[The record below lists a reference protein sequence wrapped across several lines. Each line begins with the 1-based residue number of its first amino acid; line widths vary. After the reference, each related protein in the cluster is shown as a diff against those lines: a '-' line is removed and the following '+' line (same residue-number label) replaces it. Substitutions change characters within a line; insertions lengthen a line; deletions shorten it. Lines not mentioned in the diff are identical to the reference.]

1 MKRVLITGAG
11 SYIGNHIE
19 NWLKQFPSL
28 YYVESVSTINN
39 LWKEIDFSSF
49 DIVIDVAGIAHIKI
63 KKKMRDLFY
72 SVNRDMTIDICKKAK
87 SAGVK
92 QFIFL
97 SSMNVYGDDCGIVTD
112 INKVSPSS
120 FYGDSKLQADNVIQ
134 KMNDLTFSV
143 VSVRPPAIYGKGCKG
158 NYPLLIKYAKKTLIF
173 PDYKQHKSLIYIDN
187 LCEFIKLLIDNNSRG
202 IFCPQNAEYTS
213 TSEIVRTIAKYSN
226 HKIWFT
232 HLFNPFVWLA
242 IKTIRSVQRAF
253 DEDAYDLSISH
264 YFEGKYNVVPFD
276 ESIKRTL

>member
-11 SYIGNHIE
+11 SYVGSHIE
-19 NWLKQFPSL
+19 NWLNRFPSL

-39 LWKEIDFSSF
+39 LWKEVDFSSF
-49 DIVIDVAGIAHIKI
+49 DVVVDVAGIAHIKI
-63 KKKMRDLFY
+63 TTKMKDLFY
-72 SVNRDMTIDICKKAK
+72 SVNRDMTVDICKTVKA
-87 SAGVK
+87 AGVK

-112 INKVSPSS
+112 VNKVNPSS
-120 FYGDSKLQADNVIQ
+120 FYGDSKLQADNIIQ
-134 KMNDLTFSV
+134 EMNDLTFSV

-158 NYPLLIKYAKKTLIF
+158 NYPLLIKYAKKVPVF

-187 LCEFIKLLIDNNSRG
+187 LCEFIKLLIDNHSKG

-213 TSEIVRTIAKYSN
+213 TSEIVRTIAKFSN

-232 HLFNPFVWLA
+232 RLFNPFVWLA
-242 IKTIRSVQRAF
+242 VKSFRFVQRAF
-253 DEDAYDLSISH
+253 DEDAYELSLSN
-264 YFEGKYNVVPFD
+264 YFDGKYNVVSFD